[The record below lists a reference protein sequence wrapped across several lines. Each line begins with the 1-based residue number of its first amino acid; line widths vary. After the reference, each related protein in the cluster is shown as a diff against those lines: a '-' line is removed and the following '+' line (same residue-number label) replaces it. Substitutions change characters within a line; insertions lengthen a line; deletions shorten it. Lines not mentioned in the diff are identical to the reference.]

1 MRLFFKMVLVG
12 AVAHLSSC
20 SEHGGTVKDVNFYLS
35 LKNAEGKNLLDSAT
49 DDYYVKD
56 SIRLYRLA
64 DGVKTEIYHP
74 THDAQRNF
82 VILKNVDDEYCM
94 MVLAD
99 EGTGNQSQTTTTLIQ
114 WKLKDSNN
122 VDTVQT
128 YVYKKI
134 TDSSISIVLE
144 KITYNGTVVW
154 DSATDPAGANIGGVF
169 YTRWVE
175 IVK

>member
-1 MRLFFKMVLVG
+1 MRSFFKMVLVG
-12 AVAHLSSC
+12 AVALLSSC
-20 SEHGGTVKDVNFYLS
+20 SEHGGTVKDLGFYLS
-35 LKNAEGKNLLDSAT
+35 VKNAEGKNLLDSAT
-49 DDYYVKD
+49 EGYYVKD

-74 THDAQRNF
+74 TYDAQRNF
-82 VILKNVDDEYCM
+82 VVLKNVNNENCM
-94 MVLAD
+94 MVFAD

-128 YVYKKI
+128 YINKKI
-134 TDSSISIVLE
+134 TDSNTSIVLK

-154 DSATDPAGANIGGVF
+154 DSATDPAGINIGGVF
-169 YTRWVE
+169 YARFVE
-175 IVK
+175 VKK

>member
-1 MRLFFKMVLVG
+1 MRLFFKTVLVG
-12 AVAHLSSC
+12 AVVLLSSC
-20 SEHGGTVKDVNFYLS
+20 SEHGGTVIDLGFYLS
-35 LKNAEGKNLLDSAT
+35 VKNDEGKNLLDSAT
-49 DDYYVKD
+49 EGYYVED

-74 THDAQRNF
+74 TYNAQRNF
-82 VILKNVDDEYCM
+82 LILKNANEQNCM

-99 EGTGNQSQTTTTLIQ
+99 EGTGDQSQTTTTLIQ
-114 WKLKDSNN
+114 WQLKDSNN

-128 YVYKKI
+128 YIYKKI
-134 TDSSISIVLE
+134 TDSNTLIVLK

-154 DSATDPAGANIGGVF
+154 DNATDPADTNIGGVF
-169 YTRWVE
+169 YNRWVE